1 MCFIVQ
7 VLCICM
13 IKKLNKNLFLIYFL
27 YLMSISKVVTVIP
40 TFFTPSGVIDYPM
53 VCAHI
58 NRQILNNIKSI
69 VILGTTSEAPTLS
82 QHERIVFAHH
92 IFKTFSDK
100 LNITVGLGGNNT
112 AEMIEEIKQLD
123 DISHN
128 IMISQPAYNKPTQ
141 EGIYQHF
148 KALIDASTK
157 PIIIYNIPSRCGV
170 NIEPTTVQR
179 IGTYSYRVVGIKEAS
194 GNLDQIMTIKDICPN
209 LLIWSGDDNL
219 VLPVLSVGGYGVISV
234 VSNVVPRLMGN
245 IVFAF
250 ESGNVKS
257 AYELFYTI
265 KSLIKMCFI
274 ESNPVPVKYILS
286 LEKNEPTMEYVRL
299 PLVTLSDQSKEIIK
313 ICVKNM
319 KNFQNSE
326 EQFA

>member
-1 MCFIVQ
+1 
-7 VLCICM
+7 
-13 IKKLNKNLFLIYFL
+13 
-27 YLMSISKVVTVIP
+27 MSISKVVTVIP
-40 TFFTPSGVIDYPM
+40 TFFTPSGVIDYTM

-58 NRQILNNIKSI
+58 NRQISNGIKSI

-82 QHERIVFAHH
+82 QHERIVYAHH
-92 IFKTFSDK
+92 IFKNFSDK
-100 LNITVGLGGNNT
+100 VNITVGLGGNNT

-123 DISHN
+123 DITHN

-148 KALIDASTK
+148 KALIDSSSK

-170 NIEPTTVQR
+170 NIETKTVQR
-179 IGTYSYRVVGIKEAS
+179 IWEYSTRVIGIKEAS
-194 GNLDQIMTIKDICPN
+194 GNLDQIMAIKEACPN
-209 LLIWSGDDNL
+209 LLIWSGDDNI

-234 VSNVVPRLMGN
+234 VSNVVPKLMTN

-250 ESGNVKS
+250 ETGNVKP
-257 AYELFYTI
+257 AYELFYRI

-286 LEKNEPTMEYVRL
+286 LENNEPTLEYVRL

-313 ICVKNM
+313 MCLQNI
-319 KNFQNSE
+319 KNFQNLE
-326 EQFA
+326 EHFA

>member
-1 MCFIVQ
+1 
-7 VLCICM
+7 
-13 IKKLNKNLFLIYFL
+13 
-27 YLMSISKVVTVIP
+27 MSISKVVTVIP

-82 QHERIVFAHH
+82 QHERIVYAHH
-92 IFKTFSDK
+92 VFKNFSDK
-100 LNITVGLGGNNT
+100 VNITVGLGGNNT

-123 DISHN
+123 DITHN

-148 KALIDASTK
+148 KALIDSSSK

-170 NIEPTTVQR
+170 NIETKTVQR
-179 IGTYSYRVVGIKEAS
+179 IWEYSTRVIGIKEAS
-194 GNLDQIMTIKDICPN
+194 GNLDQIMAIKEACPN
-209 LLIWSGDDNL
+209 LLIWSGDDNI

-234 VSNVVPRLMGN
+234 VSNVVPKLMTN

-250 ESGNVKS
+250 ETGNVKP
-257 AYELFYTI
+257 AYELFYRI

-286 LEKNEPTMEYVRL
+286 LENNEPTLEYVRL

-313 ICVKNM
+313 MCLQNI
-319 KNFQNSE
+319 KNFQNLE
-326 EQFA
+326 EHFA

>member
-1 MCFIVQ
+1 
-7 VLCICM
+7 
-13 IKKLNKNLFLIYFL
+13 
-27 YLMSISKVVTVIP
+27 MSISKVVTVIP
-40 TFFTPSGVIDYPM
+40 TFFTPSGVIDYAM
-53 VCAHI
+53 ICAHI
-58 NRQILNNIKSI
+58 NRQISNGIKSI

-82 QHERIVFAHH
+82 QHERIVYAHH
-92 IFKTFSDK
+92 IFKNFSDK
-100 LNITVGLGGNNT
+100 VNITVGLGGNNT

-123 DISHN
+123 DITHN

-148 KALIDASTK
+148 KALIDSSSK

-170 NIEPTTVQR
+170 NIETKTVQR
-179 IGTYSYRVVGIKEAS
+179 IWEYSTRVIGIKEAS
-194 GNLDQIMTIKDICPN
+194 GNLDQIMAIKEACPN
-209 LLIWSGDDNL
+209 LLIWSGDDNI

-234 VSNVVPRLMGN
+234 VSNVVPKLMTN

-250 ESGNVKS
+250 ETGNVKP
-257 AYELFYTI
+257 AYELFYRI

-286 LEKNEPTMEYVRL
+286 LENNEPTLEYVRL

-313 ICVKNM
+313 MCLQNI
-319 KNFQNSE
+319 KNFQNLE
-326 EQFA
+326 EHFA